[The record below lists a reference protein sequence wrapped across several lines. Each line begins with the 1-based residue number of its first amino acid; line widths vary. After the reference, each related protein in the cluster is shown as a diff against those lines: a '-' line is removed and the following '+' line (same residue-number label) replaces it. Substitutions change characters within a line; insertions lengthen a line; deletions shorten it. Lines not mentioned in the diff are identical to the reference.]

1 MCRGNDAH
9 YSTERNTSM
18 GIKIIA
24 GRRSEFLSQTVYK
37 EIGAAIKRGE
47 ENLFLIV
54 PEQYTLGAEAALI
67 KANDLRGLLGA
78 EVLSPKRLGD
88 RVLRATGGLTK
99 TFMDT
104 HGKNMLLQKTLGEI
118 QEDLTI
124 YRSSVKKPGFVQNIG
139 DFISELKQNEIS
151 TESLKSMMG
160 TLDQGIITQKL
171 FDIIKIVDQFN
182 FLLGENRLD
191 EEDLQNLVC
200 EKIPVTP
207 FLKSAQLWFD
217 GFQNFSH
224 QDYKM
229 IRMLIGTVPVFS
241 IALPWD
247 PNPNTRDAEVFQL
260 TGNTFKAIKQMG
272 AEALVDF
279 EVKEIKCPKSK
290 SPGLQHLEGNLFA
303 YPHLE
308 DPSESADIALTQCQ
322 NTWEEVEK
330 GAQKILGLIR
340 DDGFSFRDIVVLT
353 GDIEEYGSIIKRIFT
368 QYKIPFFM
376 DDLRS
381 IGDNHLVEA
390 VIAALETLQNNF
402 RFDDIF
408 GFVKTGFSPISLSEC
423 EDLENYVVEFG
434 IRGKKWERE
443 FTKISQ
449 NDALDLESLNSL
461 RLRLITPLAELAEK
475 MKGKKTCAL
484 RTQALYE
491 FLVTIKIPEK
501 IDAIVEKLFEAENY
515 EAMGSYHQI
524 WNILMEVFDQ
534 IAETMGA
541 DPVNSEDYL
550 RILRSGFQGYRLG
563 ILPPHRDVVS
573 ITDLRRSR
581 SGDFEVLLVFGL
593 NEGLI
598 PGIGT
603 EPNLISD
610 SERLVLASHQI
621 LLQNNREFQMDQE
634 RFLVYD
640 VLTRP
645 QSHLCLYWALSDME
659 GNTRQPSIL
668 LSQITVIFP
677 AIKVHSTLNNDTEG
691 LWDKISTPESTLWH
705 LTSYLRNKKNEG
717 VPASEEVDALWN
729 MVRLWYENSEKYG
742 KRYKNLEAALNYK
755 GVPGELTSQDA
766 TKLYG
771 NTMRTSISRLERF
784 RQCPFSHYVKYGL
797 KPEGRPIY
805 TIQAPE
811 IGTLLHELIDGFFKA
826 VDHQNLNLREIPKE
840 KRDTIIEEVMA
851 KSLPQIKTNVFNSTG
866 QYQYLGKKLERVG
879 KKSIDILM
887 KHLCAG
893 EFEPEYT
900 EFNFEQELSIP
911 EINLGEIKIV
921 GKIDRLDLYKKD
933 DTTWVKVIDYKS
945 GNQKINYDDIY
956 YGLSLQLLV
965 YLDGAMSV
973 IEGDDIL
980 PGGTFYFHV
989 DDPIPQVDFSQNIEG
1004 EINKAFKL
1012 NGLLLDDPDVIA
1024 AMDGNSD
1031 KSKSD
1036 ILPLNFNSGS
1046 KLSQAEFEAV
1056 IKYVRETVVRQITR
1070 IYQGDINIR
1079 PYRKGAEYGC
1089 KFCEYKGICQFDD
1102 DIQKSGYE
1110 VLKKTMKKS
1119 MFFELI
1125 QEGEP
1130 RQLPTT

>member
-1 MCRGNDAH
+1 
-9 YSTERNTSM
+9 M
-18 GIKIIA
+18 GIKIIV
-24 GRRSEFLSQTVYK
+24 GRRSQFLSQTVYK
-37 EIGAAIKRGE
+37 EIGDAISSGE

-54 PEQYTLGAEAALI
+54 PEQYTLGAEDALI
-67 KANDLRGLLGA
+67 KANDLKGLLGA

-88 RVLRATGGLTK
+88 RVLGVTGGLTK

-124 YRSSVKKPGFVQNIG
+124 YRSSIKKPGFLQNIG

-151 TESLKSMMG
+151 PESLKSILE
-160 TLDQGIITQKL
+160 TLDQGIISQKL
-171 FDIIKIVDQFN
+171 SDIVKIFDRFTV
-182 FLLGENRLD
+182 LLGEDRLD
-191 EEDLQNLVC
+191 EEDLNNLVC
-200 EKIPVTP
+200 EKIPGTP
-207 FLKSAQLWFD
+207 FLKSARIWFD

-229 IRMLIGTVPVFS
+229 IRMLIGTVPEFTV
-241 IALPWD
+241 ALPWD
-247 PNPNTRDAEVFQL
+247 PNPNACDAEVFQL
-260 TGNTFKAIKQMG
+260 TQHTVENIKQIG
-272 AEALVDF
+272 AQAQAEFQVM
-279 EVKEIKCPKSK
+279 EVKSPKQK
-290 SPGLQHLEGNLFA
+290 SLGLQHLEANLFA

-308 DPSESADIALTQCQ
+308 EHAPIDDISLTQCQ

-340 DDGFSFRDIVVLT
+340 DDGFSFKDIVVLT

-376 DDLRS
+376 DDLRAV
-381 IGDNHLVEA
+381 GDNHLVEA

-408 GFVKTGFSPISLSEC
+408 GFVKTDFSPITLAEC
-423 EDLENYVVEFG
+423 EDLENYVLEFG
-434 IRGKKWERE
+434 IRGKQWERE

-449 NDALDLESLNSL
+449 NEALNLESLNAL
-461 RLRLITPLAELAEK
+461 RLKLITPLSALGEE
-475 MKGKKTCAL
+475 MKGKKTWAF

-501 IDAIVEKLFEAENY
+501 IDVLVDKLFEANDY

-534 IAETMGA
+534 IAETMGE
-541 DPVNSEDYL
+541 DQVSLEDYL

-581 SGDFEVLLVFGL
+581 SGAFAVLLVFGL

-598 PGIGT
+598 PGVGT

-610 SERLVLASHQI
+610 AERLVLANHQI
-621 LLQNNREFQMDQE
+621 ILQNNREFQMNQE

-640 VLTRP
+640 LLNKP
-645 QSHLCLYWALSDME
+645 QSRLYLYWALSDME
-659 GNTRQPSIL
+659 GNTRQPSLL
-668 LSQITVIFP
+668 LSQIMGIFP
-677 AIKVHSTLNNDTEG
+677 TLKVHSTLNQDTEE

-705 LTSYLRNKKNEG
+705 LTAYLRNKKNKDQEE
-717 VPASEEVDALWN
+717 SEEASALWN
-729 MVRLWYENSEKYG
+729 TVQTWYENSETYG
-742 KRYKNLEAALNYK
+742 TLYQTLIETLNYQ
-755 GVPGELTSQDA
+755 GVPEELTPQDA
-766 TKLYG
+766 KQLYG

-784 RQCPFSHYVKYGL
+784 RQCPFSHYIKYGL

-805 TIQAPE
+805 TVQAPE

-826 VDHQNLNLREIPKE
+826 VDQQNLNLRSLSKE
-840 KRDTIIEEVMA
+840 KRDTIIEAVMA

-866 QYQYLGKKLERVG
+866 EYQYLGKKLERVG

-893 EFEPEYT
+893 EFEPKYT
-900 EFNFEQELSIP
+900 EFKFEQELFIP
-911 EINLGEIKIV
+911 EIDLGEIKIV
-921 GKIDRLDLYKKD
+921 GKIDRLDLYQKD
-933 DTTWVKVIDYKS
+933 GTTWVKVIDYKS
-945 GNQKINYDDIY
+945 GNQKINFDDIY

-989 DDPIPQVDFSQNIEG
+989 DDPIVRVDFSQSIEG

-1012 NGLLLDDPDVIA
+1012 NGLLLDDPKVIA

-1031 KSKSD
+1031 RSKSE
-1036 ILPLNFNSGS
+1036 ILPLNSNSAA
-1046 KLSQAEFEAV
+1046 KLSQSEFEAV
-1056 IKYVRETVVRQITR
+1056 IRYVRATVVHQITR
-1070 IYQGDINIR
+1070 IYQGDIQIK
-1079 PYRKGAEYGC
+1079 PYKKGLDYGC

-1110 VLKKTMKKS
+1110 ILKKTMKKNA
-1119 MFFELI
+1119 FFELI
-1125 QEGEP
+1125 QQGEP
-1130 RQLPTT
+1130 NEMDQ